1 MQTQKI
7 HLDTFYS
14 SYSGETLDMTTF
26 ERIKEISKQRGLNLK
41 KTATEAG
48 LSENAIYKWKTQTP
62 QSNALQAVAD
72 VLGVSVDYLLGN
84 TDDMHSNKKD
94 DKKVAD
100 LKDIMKEFEIVQF
113 DGKTIPEEDLP
124 VIERIIKGLIDDQ
137 Y

>member
-1 MQTQKI
+1 
-7 HLDTFYS
+7 
-14 SYSGETLDMTTF
+14 MTTF

-62 QSNALQAVAD
+62 QSNALQDVAD

-84 TDDMHSNKKD
+84 TDEMHSNKKD
-94 DKKVAD
+94 DKKIAD

-113 DGKTIPEEDLP
+113 DGKTIPEEDLL

>member
-1 MQTQKI
+1 
-7 HLDTFYS
+7 
-14 SYSGETLDMTTF
+14 MTTF

-84 TDDMHSNKKD
+84 TDQMHPAPNADKQEPINLAETVD
-94 DKKVAD
+94 DSERDNVISANGQPISD
-100 LKDIMKEFEIVQF
+100 
-113 DGKTIPEEDLP
+113 EDWA
-124 VIERIIKGLIDDQ
+124 IIKAVLAKYPKRD
-137 Y
+137 